1 MQVAQIRI
9 AAASD
14 AWYRGVG
21 RDARLHARRVEL
33 FCIRAIT
40 DSLYARITDY
50 TTRSRHIVR
59 HNAWIE

>member
-14 AWYRGVG
+14 AT
-21 RDARLHARRVEL
+21 RLHARRVEL

-40 DSLYARITDY
+40 HSLYARITDY
-50 TTRSRHIVR
+50 TTRCHAHVGRHIVR